1 MKPKFLI
8 LNFIILSLVAFIQ
21 SCDRLNSQTCACG
34 VDNPQK
40 DLEWLKD
47 ILQRRSISC
56 TEVYLVRYNNEDYI
70 GIYDCPKGDDS
81 GCGYYRCDGTLV
93 CGYQGFTGI
102 WNCSK
107 EFTEATKDKTLIYK
121 QDNR

>member
-8 LNFIILSLVAFIQ
+8 LNFIILSLIVFIQ
-21 SCDRLNSQTCACG
+21 SCDRLNSQICACG

-47 ILQRRSISC
+47 ILQRRSVSC
-56 TEVYLVRYNNEDYI
+56 TEVYLVRYKNEDYI
-70 GIYDCPKGDDS
+70 GVFDCPKGADF
-81 GCGYYRCDGTLV
+81 GGGYFSCDGIYI

-102 WNCSK
+102 WDCSE
-107 EFTEATKDKTLIYK
+107 EFTEAVNDQTLIYK
-121 QDNR
+121 QDNP